1 MTFLEIIDAK
11 HPCGERITQSMSTYL
26 CSFVGQSCLQLLM
39 PVPEGR
45 FAELNSSSLFLF
57 SLIAKS
63 VIKKDKNVRNLSE
76 LPDRGWKLRRCG
88 AHF

>member
-1 MTFLEIIDAK
+1 MTFLEITDAK

-39 PVPEGR
+39 PVPENR
-45 FAELNSSSLFLF
+45 FAELNSSSLILF

-63 VIKKDKNVRNLSE
+63 VIKKKDKNVRNLLD
-76 LPDRGWKLRRCG
+76 LPDRGWKL
-88 AHF
+88 